1 MDMDNLTVLNR
12 LAEGRLRYTRALRL
26 LKRNAIRRR
35 LLAVE
40 SHGCSRP
47 KWFRCLHIR
56 IMTDGRRRIWLSV
69 PLWLGDLGLVIAGCV
84 PKVRRQLRQQGL
96 SVLSLRRILR
106 QLKLP
111 DNLLAVE
118 VASKD
123 GATIEIRNASRQTMR
138 LAEEKRKK
146 EGIC

>member
-1 MDMDNLTVLNR
+1 
-12 LAEGRLRYTRALRL
+12 
-26 LKRNAIRRR
+26 
-35 LLAVE
+35 
-40 SHGCSRP
+40 
-47 KWFRCLHIR
+47 
-56 IMTDGRRRIWLSV
+56 MTDSRRRIWLSV

-96 SVLSLRRILR
+96 SVLALRRILR

-118 VASKD
+118 VAAKG
-123 GATIEIRNASRQTMR
+123 GARIEIRNASRKAIR

-146 EGIC
+146 EGVS